1 MAGFLGMDPESAKAL
16 AGKMTTTAETINQA
30 VQTLTGAVD
39 GVQWKGPD
47 AERFKQ
53 DWKGGCVPAVR
64 KVADLLRTH
73 ATKLNQEAQQQ
84 VQTSH

>member
-1 MAGFLGMDPESAKAL
+1 MAGFLGMDPESGKAL
-16 AGKMTTTAETINQA
+16 AGKMTKTAETITQA
-30 VQTLTGAVD
+30 VQGLTSAVD

-53 DWKGGCVPAVR
+53 EWRTNGVTAVR
-64 KVADLLRTH
+64 KVAELLKAQ
-73 ATKLNQEAQQQ
+73 ATKLNKEAQQQ